1 MNALVKPCGT
11 PPGENSLLE
20 AVEDASGKRLWRVR
34 LDRFQGEMGV
44 RFDGGPD
51 VTPRCIPLSEAYVSE
66 AFVDD
71 YLVEI
76 VRTMEPLIQVVGL
89 GVAWNLVLSQRNGDR
104 QRDRLAA
111 AKKVSA
117 LASGF
122 AKIHGVLRE
131 LRYTWKHD
139 AYDFHDVWVVKG
151 KIIQPERDAL
161 QNVICALHLEYGGVH
176 MGHGDGYHRAFDE
189 RPFVTVKRISVP
201 ILKKAIGKETARG
214 ERGGKEWK
222 QEDSY

>member
-34 LDRFQGEMGV
+34 LDRLQGTMGV
-44 RFDGGPD
+44 SFTGGRD
-51 VTPRCIPLSEAYVSE
+51 SKIIPLSEAYVSE
-66 AFVDD
+66 SHVDD
-71 YLVEI
+71 YLIEI
-76 VRTMEPLIQVVGL
+76 AKVMAPLIAVVGAD
-89 GVAWNLVLSQRNGDR
+89 VAWNLVLSERNGNR
-104 QRDRLAA
+104 ERDRMAA

-117 LASGF
+117 LAAGF

-131 LRYTWKHD
+131 LRYNWKHD
-139 AYDFHDVWVVKG
+139 CSDCHDIWVVKG

-161 QNVICALHLEYGGVH
+161 QNVVCALHLEYGGVH

-201 ILKKAIGKETARG
+201 ILKKAIAKETARVIRENG
-214 ERGGKEWK
+214 EWQGRTSK
-222 QEDSY
+222 